1 LIPLSLERQQSR
13 IVFEVGIRNNADAR
27 LGVHSLH
34 PVRASWRFIETGEKS
49 EKGADW
55 NSRFQIERDILPHS
69 VLNVSLSAEL
79 PRKRGDYR
87 LEVSLV
93 AEHGFWFHDKGTAIL
108 QFEQII
114 SVK

>member
-13 IVFEVGIRNNADAR
+13 IVFEVGFRNNADAR

-79 PRKRGDYR
+79 PGSVAIIDWR
-87 LEVSLV
+87 SLSSPSMGS
-93 AEHGFWFHDKGTAIL
+93 GFMTRAPR
-108 QFEQII
+108 
-114 SVK
+114 SCNSSRSSR